1 MDDRRFYNGSCRT
14 CVRLHLIRIPGTS
27 AGLTV
32 EKINYGIGVSYMVF
46 DHTGGAAFISRN
58 VRDIMILICFNNNST
73 IYAYVL
79 RAENGI
85 QIGKQPSGT
94 AGEQR

>member
-1 MDDRRFYNGSCRT
+1 
-14 CVRLHLIRIPGTS
+14 
-27 AGLTV
+27 
-32 EKINYGIGVSYMVF
+32 MVF

-73 IYAYVL
+73 IYAYGL